1 MDEACGET
9 LCEAN
14 LHSSYE
20 FLLFRFGVKGFG
32 IPGVAISEQRTVVH
46 GMVHGGRQ
54 VAGPATEN
62 KTEDGTEGVE
72 NHAGSKLPAKHMAY
86 AWLVSAWDRAVS
98 FILQQT
104 MCSLSTGPLP
114 RHIAFIMDGNRR
126 WSRAHN
132 MRVQEGHLKGFEAL
146 KRVLDLCLSL
156 QRIEVVTVYAF
167 AIDNFKRDP
176 DEVHALMELAR
187 TRLLELYEH
196 SDFVARHSICIRV
209 VGHREYLPPS
219 VQETARRVEEAT
231 QHNTGYVVYASLY
244 MRLTPDPLSISACH
258 MHHRPKS
265 VMPHSKPLKIHSSS
279 HQHHSRR
286 T

>member
-1 MDEACGET
+1 
-9 LCEAN
+9 
-14 LHSSYE
+14 
-20 FLLFRFGVKGFG
+20 VKGFG

-62 KTEDGTEGVE
+62 KTEDGSEGVE

-132 MRVQEGHLKGFEAL
+132 MRVQEGHLRGFEAL

-187 TRLLELYEH
+187 TRLLELYEQ

-279 HQHHSRR
+279 RQHHFRR